1 MSAEQR
7 GSRAAWRLFGVLA
20 GLNVLV
26 MLVSMIWNDNHAP
39 LSAWFGSLFITPVVG
54 LIAAGLVHFNLPPE
68 SRRAFWVT
76 GLIGMAAMVGVFGVT
91 CGMSLVG
98 VNL

>member
-7 GSRAAWRLFGVLA
+7 GSRAAWRLFGVLV
-20 GLNVLV
+20 GLNLAAMAVAMLMGDEVPLV
-26 MLVSMIWNDNHAP
+26 V
-39 LSAWFGSLFITPVVG
+39 WFNSLLATPVLG
-54 LIAAGLVHFNLPPE
+54 LIAAAVVHFRLPPE

-76 GLIGMAAMVGVFGVT
+76 GLIGMACMVGVFGVT

-98 VNL
+98 LNL